1 MVYDGVHNP
10 AARRSDT
17 GGDSH
22 CCADPDAHSNRADA
36 NTNTNSAI
44 HTGGNRFEYGFGN
57 SYAYSR
63 ADSHADSTIHTGG
76 NR

>member
-1 MVYDGVHNP
+1 MVYDSVHNP
-10 AARRSDT
+10 AAQRSDT
-17 GGDSH
+17 SADSYG
-22 CCADPDAHSNRADA
+22 CANTYGCTDRVDA

>member
-10 AARRSDT
+10 AAQRSDT
-17 GGDSH
+17 GGHSY
-22 CCADPDAHSNRADA
+22 CCPNAYACTDMPDA
-36 NTNTNSAI
+36 NTNSAI

-57 SYAYSR
+57 SYSYGCAN
-63 ADSHADSTIHTGG
+63 SHADSTIHTGG

>member
-1 MVYDGVHNP
+1 VVYDGVHNP
-10 AARRSDT
+10 AVRLSDS
-17 GGDSH
+17 GGDSY
-22 CCADPDAHSNRADA
+22 CRANAYACTDRVDA

-57 SYAYSR
+57 SYA
-63 ADSHADSTIHTGG
+63 ADANTNSTIHTGG

>member
-10 AARRSDT
+10 AARLSDT
-17 GGDSH
+17 SADSYG
-22 CCADPDAHSNRADA
+22 CANTYACTDRANA
-36 NTNTNSAI
+36 CTNTNSAI

-57 SYAYSR
+57 SYAY
-63 ADSHADSTIHTGG
+63 ACTGTHADSTIHTGG

>member
-10 AARRSDT
+10 AARRSYPSA
-17 GGDSH
+17 DSY
-22 CCADPDAHSNRADA
+22 CCANPYACTDRADA
-36 NTNTNSAI
+36 NTNSAI

-57 SYAYSR
+57 SYAY
-63 ADSHADSTIHTGG
+63 ACTGTHADSTIHTGG